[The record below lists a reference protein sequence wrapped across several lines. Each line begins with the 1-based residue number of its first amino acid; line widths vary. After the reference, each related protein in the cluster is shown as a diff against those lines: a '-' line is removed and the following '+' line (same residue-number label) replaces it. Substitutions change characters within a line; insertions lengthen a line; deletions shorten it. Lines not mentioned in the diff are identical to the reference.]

1 MVYPLRHTLTGG
13 KMKNLSLGCFA
24 LALLL
29 TSCTVGGGGGIQ
41 VSGRVLSISTGEGP
55 DPPATVTIAGR
66 STTTVPT
73 SGTFFLG
80 VPSGA
85 SEVQVTH
92 SVFPPFVFTV
102 PPITQSRDLG
112 TFYIGPQ
119 TVTIVGTVLDAST
132 NQPIGNVVVSFAGRR
147 ALSNSAG
154 EFTLEG
160 VAYDPNSEFILFGI
174 PGRAEHPLYLPAEFF
189 VNQSPIGGV
198 ITLAPILMA
207 PLSDPNPPPPP
218 FNLWGIVSLE
228 GGGNPQG
235 TLVTLEEG
243 GNPIRR
249 YNVGS
254 DGRYAFWAVPGS
266 YTILFE
272 KEGFQPLR
280 IAVTLTQPN
289 QVIRNDVTLVR

>member
-1 MVYPLRHTLTGG
+1 
-13 KMKNLSLGCFA
+13 MKNFWIAFLPVPF
-24 LALLL
+24 LL

-55 DPPATVTIAGR
+55 SPPATVTIAGR
-66 STTTVPT
+66 STTTG
-73 SGTFFLG
+73 SAGTFFLG

-85 SEVQVTH
+85 SEMQVTH
-92 SVFPPFVFTV
+92 SVFPTFVFTF

-112 TFYIGPQ
+112 TFYIGPE
-119 TVTIVGTVLDAST
+119 TVTIVGTVIDAST
-132 NQPIGNVVVSFAGRR
+132 TEPISGVVVSFAGRR
-147 ALSNSAG
+147 SLTGPTG
-154 EFTLEG
+154 EFTLLG

-218 FNLWGIVSLE
+218 FNLWGIVSLQ

-249 YNVGS
+249 FNVGS

-272 KEGFQPLR
+272 KDGYQPLR
-280 IAVTLTQPN
+280 IAVTLSEPN
-289 QVIRNDVTLVR
+289 QVIRNDVTLVP